1 MTNWVNHF
9 VVQVG
14 LHQGSV
20 LSPLLFVI
28 VLEALSKEFCTGSP
42 WELLYADALVIGD
55 SLADL
60 QRKFDAWK
68 SGMEDKG
75 LRVNVGKTKLMVSGP
90 NLNPIHDSGKHP
102 CGVCRQ
108 GVSRNSI
115 FCKGCKHWVHWR
127 CTGKQGRAREDP
139 SFRCNRWLGVAR
151 AIHAQSNIPALHSFI
166 PQFES
171 SSHNMIPNLHHAV
184 HHPKNNSYIYY
195 FSIIYVNKFVS
206 NKTEYTLLGSRWSLL
221 TPSAIWVTC

>member
-1 MTNWVNHF
+1 MEEWIVRLVQALYDGTNCRVRVNGKLGQPF
-9 VVQVG
+9 DVQVG
-14 LHQGSV
+14 LHHGSV
-20 LSPLLFVI
+20 LSPLLFII
-28 VLEALSKEFCTGSP
+28 VLEALSKEFRTGSP
-42 WELLYADALVIGD
+42 WVLVYADNLVIFSG

-115 FCKGCKHWVHWR
+115 FCKGCKH
-127 CTGKQGRAREDP
+127 
-139 SFRCNRWLGVAR
+139 
-151 AIHAQSNIPALHSFI
+151 
-166 PQFES
+166 
-171 SSHNMIPNLHHAV
+171 
-184 HHPKNNSYIYY
+184 
-195 FSIIYVNKFVS
+195 
-206 NKTEYTLLGSRWSLL
+206 
-221 TPSAIWVTC
+221 